1 MKKEYGFILLAV
13 ILLIVFTLV
22 CVDKYKAEQNKQP
35 VKSRIVSMRMMT
47 GDDSEAV
54 PFKIKDNTLKVT
66 NSGNNTIIR
75 FMYDRNQDCI
85 FSVVGDVAI
94 IVEK

>member
-1 MKKEYGFILLAV
+1 
-13 ILLIVFTLV
+13 
-22 CVDKYKAEQNKQP
+22 
-35 VKSRIVSMRMMT
+35 MRMMT

-75 FMYDRNQDCI
+75 FMDDRNQDCI